1 MLRLVMK
8 ARTAPRGFASLLVC
22 ALCATAAC
30 GAEEPERPA
39 AAVEVRSSKLAIQR
53 RADGLEQI
61 DLRSRPQ
68 HVTVA
73 RAAGDAGV
81 ARSCAHGEQGEP

>member
-8 ARTAPRGFASLLVC
+8 ARTAPPVLALALV
-22 ALCATAAC
+22 CATAAC
-30 GAEEPERPA
+30 GAEEPRPSA
-39 AAVEVRSSKLAIQR
+39 ASFPEVRGSKLAIQR

-61 DLRSRPQ
+61 SLRGRPQ

-73 RAAGDAGV
+73 RAGQDGGLQRA
-81 ARSCAHGEQGEP
+81 CAHGDESAP